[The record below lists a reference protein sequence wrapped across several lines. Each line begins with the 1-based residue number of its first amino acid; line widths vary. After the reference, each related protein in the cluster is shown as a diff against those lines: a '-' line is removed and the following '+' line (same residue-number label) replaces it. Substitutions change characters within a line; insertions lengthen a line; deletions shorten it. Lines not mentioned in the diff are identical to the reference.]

1 MASRTTRGLLA
12 AVLTAAWCWAPMP
25 CAGDPPAPPASTVKE
40 LMTRNLA
47 GVSGKELRMLT
58 VEYLPG
64 GASLPHRHNAQV
76 FVYVLEGAVTMQVA
90 GGAPVTLG
98 VGETF
103 FEGPEDIHT
112 VSANASRTKPAR
124 ILVFMVR
131 DVGTPLSIAVP
142 AKGHP

>member
-1 MASRTTRGLLA
+1 
-12 AVLTAAWCWAPMP
+12 MP
-25 CAGDPPAPPASTVKE
+25 CAAGDPPTPPASAVKE
-40 LMTRNLA
+40 LMTRSLA
-47 GVSGKELRMLT
+47 GTSGKELRMLT

-76 FVYVLEGAVTMQVA
+76 FVYVLEGAVTMQVQ

-103 FEGPEDIHT
+103 YEGPGDIHT

-142 AKGHP
+142 ANGHP

>member
-1 MASRTTRGLLA
+1 
-12 AVLTAAWCWAPMP
+12 
-25 CAGDPPAPPASTVKE
+25 
-40 LMTRNLA
+40 MTRNLA
-47 GVSGKELRMLT
+47 GMSGKELRMLT

-76 FVYVLEGAVTMQVA
+76 FVYVLEGAVTMQVQ

-103 FEGPEDIHT
+103 YEAPEDIHT

-142 AKGHP
+142 AKGRP